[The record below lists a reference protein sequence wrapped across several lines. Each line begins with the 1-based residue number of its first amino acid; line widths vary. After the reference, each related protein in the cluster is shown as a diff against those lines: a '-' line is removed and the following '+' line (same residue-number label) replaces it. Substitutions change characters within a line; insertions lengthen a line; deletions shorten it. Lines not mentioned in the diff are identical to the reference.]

1 MEEVF
6 EEVEEGESLVQVA
19 EVVGEVLV
27 EKERMLV
34 ELVPSE
40 LAAGWLSLCCD
51 DMPCE
56 HQGHVWRDK
65 TYSSYQNNISV
76 LSW

>member
-6 EEVEEGESLVQVA
+6 EEVEEGESLVQVV

-40 LAAGWLSLCCD
+40 LAAGW
-51 DMPCE
+51 
-56 HQGHVWRDK
+56 
-65 TYSSYQNNISV
+65 
-76 LSW
+76 